1 MKRQYKR
8 PEVEIISPSLLPS
21 ILSASV
27 PSQEMIPFSN
37 QTDADP
43 DEEIL

>member
-8 PEVEIISPSLLPS
+8 PKVEIITPDLST
-21 ILSASV
+21 ILSASS

-43 DEEIL
+43 NEEIL